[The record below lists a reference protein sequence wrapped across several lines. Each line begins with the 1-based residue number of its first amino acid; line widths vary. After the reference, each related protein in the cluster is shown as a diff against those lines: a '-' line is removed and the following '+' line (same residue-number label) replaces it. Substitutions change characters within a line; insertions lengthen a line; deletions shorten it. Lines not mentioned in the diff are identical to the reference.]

1 MNTIDIYIKEITEK
15 ITEDN
20 KLFGKIIEPT
30 DYSIA
35 IDHYFSSI
43 LSKNKKQT
51 LYALIFISLK
61 LMRNHI
67 IFQIP
72 IYEGMKLL
80 MEYALKLMK
89 KEMPEIK
96 KLISSFISE
105 RKFMKKEID
114 FEHFNNAENIID
126 LLINSN
132 LSMLLP
138 SGNKYNDIFKF
149 SLYRRLITSAR
160 CNIVFEINNIN
171 AKNYPVID
179 PKYKSFQEKAKVLKE
194 FGMVSISL
202 ITDEIPD
209 ENDLIIKL
217 KHLGIF
223 DTSNGKLFNPL
234 DYFIVEFLE
243 KFIGDDFVDNLN
255 TFRINKIHILN
266 LYIEFHK
273 EIIEDNKRN
282 YSKIKNTCKNI
293 VKWNLLN

>member
-1 MNTIDIYIKEITEK
+1 MDNIDIYISEITEK
-15 ITEDN
+15 IIEDN
-20 KLFGKIIEPT
+20 KLFKRKIEYN

-35 IDHYFSSI
+35 IDHYFSSV
-43 LSKNKKQT
+43 LNKNKKQA

-61 LMRNHI
+61 LMRNYI
-67 IFQIP
+67 KLKVP

-80 MEYALKLMK
+80 MEYALKLIK

-96 KLISSFISE
+96 KLISSFISDY
-105 RKFMKKEID
+105 KFIKKEID
-114 FEHFNNAENIID
+114 FDHFDNAENIID

-149 SLYRRLITSAR
+149 SLYRRLITSTR
-160 CNIVFEINNIN
+160 CNIVFEINNLS

-179 PKYKSFQEKAKVLKE
+179 PIYKSFQEKAKVLKE

-243 KFIGDDFVDNLN
+243 KIIGNDFVNSLN
-255 TFRINKIHILN
+255 TFRINKSHIIN

-282 YSKIKNTCKNI
+282 YPKIKNTCKNI